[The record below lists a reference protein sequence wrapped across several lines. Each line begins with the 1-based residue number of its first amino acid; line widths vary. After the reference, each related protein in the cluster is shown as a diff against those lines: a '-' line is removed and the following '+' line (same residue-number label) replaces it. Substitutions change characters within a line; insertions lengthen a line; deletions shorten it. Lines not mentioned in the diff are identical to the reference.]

1 MSIASEIT
9 RLQTAKADLKTA
21 IENKGVTVPSAT
33 KLDGY
38 ASLVDQISGGSSLH
52 TVTLSTLI
60 PTGVETITY
69 TGTES
74 GTVNITNGSGSVALP
89 TGTYTF
95 TSSNTL
101 WNSGS
106 VGVNAN
112 TSINCWFGTPLLW
125 YGYVNTSALTGGW
138 QAIGWK
144 WSASATAKAP
154 TMTYNAN
161 FINWYLINGNGAY
174 STQAKIDVTDYNI
187 LSVYAQHKSD
197 SGANLNMYIN
207 TTVGSGYVQ
216 NISATQ
222 RGDMPSSNKTLHQTD
237 LNISSVTGEYYVF
250 FWGGSGSSTTNCDIY
265 ACWLE

>member
-1 MSIASEIT
+1 MSIATEIS
-9 RLQTAKADLKTA
+9 RLQTAKSDLKTS

-38 ASLVDQISGGSSLH
+38 ASLVDQISGGPTLH

-60 PTGVETITY
+60 PTGIETITY

-95 TSSNTL
+95 TSSNTV

-112 TSINCWFGTPLLW
+112 TSINCWFGTPLIW

-138 QAIGWK
+138 QTLAWK
-144 WSASATAKAP
+144 WSTSGNSP
-154 TMTYNAN
+154 TITYNTNYIN
-161 FINWYLINGNGAY
+161 FNCTGGNGVYATKTTIDLSAY
-174 STQAKIDVTDYNI
+174 NM
-187 LSVYAQHKSD
+187 LSVYAQHKS
-197 SGANLNMYIN
+197 SSTSNLNMLIN
-207 TTVGSGYVQ
+207 PTVGTGSV
-216 NISATQ
+216 NTISSTQ
-222 RGDMPSSNKTLHQTD
+222 YAEMPFSDKTLHQTD
-237 LNISSVTGEYYVF
+237 FNISSFTGNYYVTL
-250 FWGGSGSSTTNCDIY
+250 WGGSASNLTNCDIY
-265 ACWLE
+265 AYWLE